1 MSLSYALCS
10 STLLLAALLAP
21 TGQEAGASSQDQ
33 QPPADQ
39 APEDPKAEPSPQAP
53 QGQETRRSWRV
64 YSIDVSRRLFAACD
78 VDGDDRI
85 SYFEARK
92 TIFAA
97 KDRSGFRSF
106 DTSSDG
112 QIEFDEFD
120 RRFRALTEMGQPLF
134 LQGDALLRLD
144 RGLET
149 PRVTAPVL
157 QRFFTSLDANQD
169 DRISASEWRDMNALL
184 QPLLGADA
192 AQSFR
197 ELDKDSSGHISLE
210 ELSPLEDKLAVLTN
224 ALRKPETGR
233 QLRPLPE
240 KYRGADRNGDSLLDQ
255 DEFAFALTRIHPSL
269 ARHGAALLRQA
280 DQNRDN
286 ALDAIELRRVLQPRK
301 PRTPR

>member
-1 MSLSYALCS
+1 
-10 STLLLAALLAP
+10 
-21 TGQEAGASSQDQ
+21 
-33 QPPADQ
+33 
-39 APEDPKAEPSPQAP
+39 
-53 QGQETRRSWRV
+53 
-64 YSIDVSRRLFAACD
+64 
-78 VDGDDRI
+78 
-85 SYFEARK
+85 
-92 TIFAA
+92 
-97 KDRSGFRSF
+97 
-106 DTSSDG
+106 
-112 QIEFDEFD
+112 
-120 RRFRALTEMGQPLF
+120 MGQPLF